1 MTDISFYQD
10 EDVICDCSG
19 TTKAKIQQLMDNGAD
34 TLDKISRATGAC
46 SGCGACD
53 TLVLEMLTE
62 HVISS

>member
-1 MTDISFYQD
+1 MIDISSYQD

-53 TLVLEMLTE
+53 ILISEMLTE
-62 HVISS
+62 HQS